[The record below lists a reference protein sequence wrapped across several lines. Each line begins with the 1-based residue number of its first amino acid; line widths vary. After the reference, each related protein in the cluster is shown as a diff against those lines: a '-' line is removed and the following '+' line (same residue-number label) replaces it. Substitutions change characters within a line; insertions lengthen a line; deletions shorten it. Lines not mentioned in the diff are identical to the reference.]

1 MKSRDSLIRLKRFQV
16 EDHRRRIA
24 KIELMI
30 NEFSRMAAEL
40 DREITSEETKSGIT
54 DTNHFAYPT
63 YARSARARR
72 DNLKQSTD
80 ELRGQLDDVRAKLEI
95 ASQDLQKAE
104 ALEGRERGEMRGSD
118 QRHIGLSGLI
128 A

>member
-16 EDHRRRIA
+16 DDHKRRIA
-24 KIELMI
+24 KIEMMV
-30 NEFSRMAAEL
+30 NEFNRMAAEL

-72 DNLKQSTD
+72 DNLKQSAD
-80 ELRGQLDDVRAKLEI
+80 ELRGQLDDVRAKLE
-95 ASQDLQKAE
+95 AATEDLQKAE
-104 ALEGRERGEMRGSD
+104 ALEGRERGDLRTGD
-118 QRHIGLSGLI
+118 QRHLGLSGLI